1 MARKATRGRRGGGSL
16 VWLQGLVC
24 GALLTFA
31 TPIALLLGVLLAP
44 TVAAAVMDTASNRAM
59 TRAVF
64 LSGLAFTLGPLWK
77 LILAGRGMDSAVEL
91 IGDPAVLGAA
101 WLAGACGW
109 ALCEVLP
116 VVLRSFAELRAMAK
130 ITALQSEAS
139 ALRDAWDLEPKD

>member
-1 MARKATRGRRGGGSL
+1 MARKAARGRRGGGSFM
-16 VWLQGLVC
+16 WLQGLVC

-31 TPIALLLGVLLAP
+31 TPIALLVAVLLAP
-44 TVAAAVMDTASNRAM
+44 TVAAAVMDAAPNRAM

-77 LILAGRGMDSAVEL
+77 LILEGRGMQAAVEL

-116 VVLRSFAELRAMAK
+116 VVLRSFAEIRAVAR
-130 ITALQSEAS
+130 ITALQSEAT
-139 ALRDAWDLEPKD
+139 ALREMWDLEPRD